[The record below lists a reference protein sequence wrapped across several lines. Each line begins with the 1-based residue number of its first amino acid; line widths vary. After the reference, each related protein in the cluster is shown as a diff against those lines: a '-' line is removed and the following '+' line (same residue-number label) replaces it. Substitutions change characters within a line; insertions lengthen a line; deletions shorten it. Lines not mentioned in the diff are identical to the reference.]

1 MSLLDLKKELKTLR
15 NNYLINLVIYI
26 IFCISTHFFIH
37 KFSYVFLGFILL
49 LTINL
54 NYQYKK
60 YQLFVDKF
68 ENKSYLK
75 ND

>member
-1 MSLLDLKKELKTLR
+1 MSLIDLKKELKTLR
-15 NNYLINLVIYI
+15 NNYLINLVIYF
-26 IFCISTHFFIH
+26 IFCVSAHFFIH
-37 KFSYVFLGFILL
+37 KFHYVVLCFILL

-54 NYQYKK
+54 NYQYTK